1 MIVRLTKA
9 LYGCAESARLWYNDI
24 SKTLVQDGFTC
35 NEKDNCVFNKV
46 VGGEQITVCL
56 YVDDMFITCKDL
68 KHIKELC
75 TKLEEKYDGIT
86 YQIDAKLKYLGMNMD
101 FSTEGQVS
109 FCMPKII
116 NDIIDESG
124 VEGTACSPAANDLF
138 VTKPTDVRLSE
149 EDSKKFH
156 SLVMKLQYVSK
167 RVRPD
172 FLLAVVY
179 LSTRVLCS
187 TDRDLRKLMR
197 LLKYLNGT
205 KDLVLTVRPSDG
217 FLEILTFVDASFAV
231 HPDMRSHTGCI
242 ITFGAGGIY
251 FKSSK
256 QKLNS
261 KSSTEAELIGL
272 SESLNTVIW
281 LRDFL
286 ISQGYDMGPAVIY
299 QDNMSTIT
307 MIENGSGSNE
317 RTRYINIKFFF
328 AHDRAKKGEITI
340 KHMPTDDMLA
350 DFLTKPLQG
359 EKFRMMRSKLLN
371 M

>member
-1 MIVRLTKA
+1 
-9 LYGCAESARLWYNDI
+9 
-24 SKTLVQDGFTC
+24 
-35 NEKDNCVFNKV
+35 
-46 VGGEQITVCL
+46 
-56 YVDDMFITCKDL
+56 
-68 KHIKELC
+68 
-75 TKLEEKYDGIT
+75 
-86 YQIDAKLKYLGMNMD
+86 
-101 FSTEGQVS
+101 
-109 FCMPKII
+109 
-116 NDIIDESG
+116 
-124 VEGTACSPAANDLF
+124 
-138 VTKPTDVRLSE
+138 
-149 EDSKKFH
+149 
-156 SLVMKLQYVSK
+156 
-167 RVRPD
+167 
-172 FLLAVVY
+172 
-179 LSTRVLCS
+179 
-187 TDRDLRKLMR
+187 
-197 LLKYLNGT
+197 
-205 KDLVLTVRPSDG
+205 
-217 FLEILTFVDASFAV
+217 
-231 HPDMRSHTGCI
+231 MRSHTGCI